1 MRVELHTTLT
11 TSLYGKTLD
20 FLHATQDPSMKV
32 AVFSSKPYDEEY
44 LSLANNGGHELVFHS
59 APINIHTVSLA
70 KDCNAVCCFVN
81 DHLDSVVLHELAALK
96 IRFVVLRC
104 AGFNQV
110 DVAAAK
116 QLGISIARVPEY
128 SPHAIAEHA
137 LGLILVL
144 NRNLHRAY
152 NRVRENDYSLNG
164 LLGFD
169 VFQKTVA
176 VIGTGKI
183 GQVFAHIMGSMGCRV
198 IAYDPAPSQQLIDE
212 GVCYLPLEE
221 IWPQADIISLHC
233 PLTAK
238 TQHLINAS
246 VINQMKDGVMLI
258 NTGRG
263 TLIDTRAAIDGLKS
277 KKIGYLGLDV
287 YEEEENLFFE
297 DNSNKLLQDDVFA
310 RLLTFPNVVVTGH
323 QAFFTREAL
332 TAISDIT
339 LANIDHF
346 ERNELDQVFLVE

>member
-1 MRVELHTTLT
+1 
-11 TSLYGKTLD
+11 
-20 FLHATQDPSMKV
+20 MKV
-32 AVFSSKPYDEEY
+32 AVFSSKPCDEEY
-44 LSLANNGGHELVFHS
+44 LSCANNGRHTLIFHGT
-59 APINIHTVSLA
+59 PINMRTVSLA
-70 KDCNAVCCFVN
+70 KDCDAVCCFVN
-81 DHLDSVVLHELAALK
+81 DHLDAAVLHELAALN

-110 DVAAAK
+110 DLLVAK
-116 QLGISIARVPEY
+116 QLRITVARVPEY

-169 VFQKTVA
+169 LFQKSVA

-183 GQVFAHIMGSMGCRV
+183 GQVFAHIMSGIGCKV
-198 IAYDPAPSQQLIDE
+198 IAYDPFPSQHLIDKSIS
-212 GVCYLPLEE
+212 YLPLEE

-233 PLTAK
+233 PLTDE

-332 TAISDIT
+332 TAISEIT

-346 ERNELDQVFLVE
+346 ERGEFDQVFCVDK